1 MGIGKKIVDALEGPA
16 HTETGPDADADA
28 EVRGEVAGV
37 SADEANRLADRHSG
51 KEDGTEG
58 SGAVMPGS
66 SGGTNP
72 DGPV

>member
-16 HTETGPDADADA
+16 HVDAGTDADA
-28 EVRGEVAGV
+28 EIRGEATGV
-37 SADEANRLADRHSG
+37 PAAEANRLADEHSG

-58 SGAVMPGS
+58 SASVMPGS